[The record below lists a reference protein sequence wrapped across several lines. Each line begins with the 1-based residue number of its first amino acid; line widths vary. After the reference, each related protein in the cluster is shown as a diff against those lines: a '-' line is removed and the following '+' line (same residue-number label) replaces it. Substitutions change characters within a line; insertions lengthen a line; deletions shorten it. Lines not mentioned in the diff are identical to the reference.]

1 MTLMRYNDFE
11 SDPHAVVEGCAPA
24 RTPAGAVANRLDL
37 AAPGSNCAFSE
48 FDWMVGHSAYGA
60 LDAKLANKESFLPG
74 QGCGGIS
81 GLWIFY
87 LTGASEN
94 GYPYLRE
101 PRDHEC
107 CHLNSPV
114 SCVNATQKK
123 QLQLHTFASSCWAGQ
138 SAQQLLCQRVSRE

>member
-1 MTLMRYNDFE
+1 MPHPKYPSSSCLLPVQIKDLSSLMTLMRYNDFE
-11 SDPHAVVEGCAPA
+11 SDPHAVVAGCAPE

-37 AAPGSNCAFSE
+37 AAPGSDCAFSE

-60 LDAKLANKESFLPG
+60 LDAKLANKDSFLPG

-94 GYPYLRE
+94 GYP
-101 PRDHEC
+101 
-107 CHLNSPV
+107 
-114 SCVNATQKK
+114 
-123 QLQLHTFASSCWAGQ
+123 
-138 SAQQLLCQRVSRE
+138 